1 MSYPIPPEISS
12 LLGAYP
18 QAAGE
23 HLLAVRTLIYDV
35 AAEHGL
41 GKIDE
46 SIKWGE
52 ASFWV
57 KGGIAVRVDWK
68 EKQPAVIKVFFH
80 CQTRLIETF
89 REVYPEA
96 FAYEGNR
103 ALLIPLADYAK
114 HGVLAHCLSVVMRYQ
129 ALKRL
134 PMLGM

>member
-12 LLGAYP
+12 LFGAYS

-23 HLLAVRTLIYDV
+23 HLLAVRTLIYDI
-35 AAEHGL
+35 AAERGL
-41 GKIDE
+41 GKVDE

-57 KGGIAVRVDWK
+57 KGGSAVRVDWK
-68 EKQPAVIKVFFH
+68 EKQPEVIKVFFH

-103 ALLIPLADYAK
+103 ALLIPLEDYSK
-114 HGVLAHCLSVVMRYQ
+114 HGALAHCLSVAMRYQ